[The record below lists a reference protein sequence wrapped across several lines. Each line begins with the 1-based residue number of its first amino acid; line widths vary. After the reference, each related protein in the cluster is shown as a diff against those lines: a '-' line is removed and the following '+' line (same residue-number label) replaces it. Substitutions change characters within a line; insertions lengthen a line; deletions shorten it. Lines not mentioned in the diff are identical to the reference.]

1 MERNEG
7 DPDWDDT
14 VPALSMMEET
24 ENVTSAQEGDEKQAT
39 TEVHCIAMH
48 GSARQRMKFTIYSV
62 GKQVGVQS
70 HWRTSKRYSNDY
82 DLIDSIVLTG
92 L

>member
-1 MERNEG
+1 
-7 DPDWDDT
+7 
-14 VPALSMMEET
+14 MMEET

-70 HWRTSKRYSNDY
+70 H
-82 DLIDSIVLTG
+82 
-92 L
+92 